1 MAEFF
6 THRKFNNHFTTLE
19 MEETFEVILNVTFI
33 PKDTE
38 IS

>member
-1 MAEFF
+1 MAELF
-6 THRKFNNHFTTLE
+6 TDRKFNNHFTTLE
-19 MEETFEVILNVTFI
+19 MEETFEVILNVIFI